1 MCPKQL
7 HVNSMHMSEACEFTE
22 AAMSLHNATDL
33 AGLLSQA
40 GIDPRTAEAVMDID
54 AVMQKWRRRAMRR
67 ELGHRALV
75 DLKVGID
82 LAQFDVLAA
91 IDGPEPEFGEVQGET
106 MVATVA
112 ERLNIDPSRASR
124 LVSEMVELGF
134 ARRAVSQADAR
145 RTIIEL
151 TERGGAVVKAV
162 RAYKFLI
169 MGDFL
174 GGWDKKELAAFVPMI
189 KRFGS
194 WMDGIDPA
202 TEKYA
207 SYIEDLAQG
216 LATEQKAEVA

>member
-1 MCPKQL
+1 
-7 HVNSMHMSEACEFTE
+7 
-22 AAMSLHNATDL
+22 
-33 AGLLSQA
+33 
-40 GIDPRTAEAVMDID
+40 MDID
-54 AVMQKWRRRAMRR
+54 GLMQKWRRRALRR

-75 DLKVGID
+75 DLKIGID
-82 LAQFDVLAA
+82 LAQFDVLVA
-91 IDGPEPEFGEVQGET
+91 IEGPEPEFGEVQGET

-124 LVSEMVELGF
+124 LVSEMVEQGF

-151 TERGGAVVKAV
+151 SDRGWAVVRSV

-174 GGWDKKELAAFVPMI
+174 GQWDKAELAAFVPML

-207 SYIEDLAQG
+207 AEIEQLAAG
-216 LATEQKAEVA
+216 LATAPKAEVA